1 MRMKVAAALSADGVT
16 GADAEAAAAEVMA
29 EAEAE
34 EAAEPVAKKGK
45 KRALDSLDSLD
56 EMFEVWKMD
65 ENGRWNYFLA
75 INTRGRYWKY
85 HGDNDER
92 S

>member
-1 MRMKVAAALSADGVT
+1 
-16 GADAEAAAAEVMA
+16 
-29 EAEAE
+29 
-34 EAAEPVAKKGK
+34 VAKKGK

>member
-45 KRALDSLDSLD
+45 KRALDALDSLD
-56 EMFEVWKMD
+56 EDVWSMENGWKWKM
-65 ENGRWNYFLA
+65 ELWFS
-75 INTRGRYWKY
+75 
-85 HGDNDER
+85 HQH
-92 S
+92 